1 MIVTRTPVR
10 IPLGGGGTD
19 LPAYYTQYGGFL
31 ISAAIN
37 KYIYITLNKRFEKS
51 IRVSYSQTEIVDSVE
66 EIKHPIVREALKLL
80 KIDSGIEITAI
91 ADIPSNTGLGTS
103 SSFTVGLLNA
113 LYTYKNEKVNARE
126 LAEEACYIEIELLKE
141 PIGKQ
146 DQYLAAFGGI
156 VCLDIDRLGSVKVIP
171 LKLSEDALD
180 QLESNTLLFYT
191 GIKRSASEVL
201 GAQSKNASLNH
212 DQVIQGMHQIK
223 KIGLEIKDVFEK
235 ENLERFGNLL
245 DLHWQTKKTLSNKIT
260 QERID
265 QWYEIAKKS
274 GATGGKLMG
283 AGGGG
288 FFMFNCPNGKNGFR
302 KKMEQEGLKEMRFR
316 LDFEGSKV
324 LINI

>member
-31 ISAAIN
+31 ISASID

-80 KIDSGIEITAI
+80 KIDSGIEITSI

-113 LYTYKNEKVNARE
+113 LHTYKNEKVSTKD

-156 VCLDIDRLGSVKVIP
+156 VCLDIDRLGCVQVIP
-171 LKLSEDALD
+171 LKLSEDVLD

-201 GAQSKNASLNH
+201 DSQSKNASLNN

-235 ENLERFGNLL
+235 EDLERFGNLL
-245 DLHWQTKKTLSNKIT
+245 DLHWQTKKTLSNKIS
-260 QERID
+260 QEKID

-274 GATGGKLMG
+274 VAAGGKLMG

-302 KKMEQEGLKEMRFR
+302 KIMDQEGLREMRFR
-316 LDFEGSKV
+316 IDFEGSKV

>member
-19 LPAYYTQYGGFL
+19 LPSYYTQYGGFL
-31 ISAAIN
+31 ISAAID
-37 KYIYITLNKRFEKS
+37 KYIYITLNRRFEKS

-80 KIDSGIEITAI
+80 KIDSGIEITSI
-91 ADIPSNTGLGTS
+91 ADVPSNTGLGS
-103 SSFTVGLLNA
+103 SSAFTVGLLNA
-113 LYTYKNEKVNARE
+113 LHTFKNEKVNAKD

-146 DQYLAAFGGI
+146 DQYLAAFGGVI
-156 VCLDIDRLGSVKVIP
+156 CLDIDRLGSVKVLP
-171 LKLSEDALD
+171 LKPSEDALD

-191 GIKRSASEVL
+191 GIRRSASEVL
-201 GAQSKNASLNH
+201 GSQNKGASQNQ

-223 KIGLEIKDVFEK
+223 KIGLEIKEAFEMEDLK
-235 ENLERFGNLL
+235 RFGNLL
-245 DLHWQTKKTLSNKIT
+245 DLHWQAKKTLSNKIS

-265 QWYEIAKKS
+265 QWYEIAKKH
-274 GATGGKLMG
+274 GALGGKLMG

-288 FFMFNCPNGKNGFR
+288 FLMFFCNNGKNGFR
-302 KKMEQEGLKEMRFR
+302 KIMEQEGLKEMRFR
-316 LDFEGSKV
+316 IDFEGSKV